1 MYFNRI
7 DSQSSG
13 LLLRE
18 DPDEEVGL
26 VVGLK
31 GGGDQQVVPRRQ
43 REALRHLPHVDV
55 GLAASLGRMVA
66 EEIFP
71 CLVLVV
77 WSLNGWRNKRSWL
90 HASNTY
96 SCILHTA
103 CKRPVVLCGLILL
116 KTKSKFWQ
124 ILFLLHVHIFSHMCD
139 LESGM
144 PKFLPWGGRNWNL
157 MVG

>member
-1 MYFNRI
+1 MIYLHLGGRHRLCSPSPCGGEPRIRRVSDSRYFADTILIALTFCDNTGAGAEH
-7 DSQSSG
+7 SQSSG

-71 CLVLVV
+71 CLVLIF
-77 WSLNGWRNKRSWL
+77 WSLNGWRNKRS
-90 HASNTY
+90 
-96 SCILHTA
+96 
-103 CKRPVVLCGLILL
+103 
-116 KTKSKFWQ
+116 
-124 ILFLLHVHIFSHMCD
+124 
-139 LESGM
+139 
-144 PKFLPWGGRNWNL
+144 
-157 MVG
+157 